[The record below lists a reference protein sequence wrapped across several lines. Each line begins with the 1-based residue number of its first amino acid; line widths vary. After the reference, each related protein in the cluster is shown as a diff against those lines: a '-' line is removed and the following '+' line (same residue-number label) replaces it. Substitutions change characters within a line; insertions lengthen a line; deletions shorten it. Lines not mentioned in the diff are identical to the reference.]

1 MDDFEEIKPEFQAE
15 EEVDALWISEDVRSY
30 IYDMAKWT
38 KFLSVVGFV
47 FTALITLSAFGT
59 AAFLNSVAAVSPS
72 NPLVQIG
79 ATTLTVIYLLIALL
93 QFYPSFLLF
102 KFSTAAMQAVLYADQ
117 PSLGI
122 AMGKLKSFFKFWGIF
137 TIVFIAFYVVG
148 TVMAV
153 LVAKGG
159 AIPVG

>member
-1 MDDFEEIKPEFQAE
+1 MDDFEETKPESPVE

-38 KFLSVVGFV
+38 KFLSVVGFI
-47 FTALITLSAFGT
+47 FSALIVISAFST
-59 AAFLNSVAAVSPS
+59 AAFLNTIATVSPGS
-72 NPLVQIG
+72 PLVQIG
-79 ATTLTVIYLLIALL
+79 ATTLTIIYLLIALL

-122 AMGKLKSFFKFWGIF
+122 AMAKLKSFFKFWGVL
-137 TIVFIAFYVVG
+137 TIIFIAFYAMMI
-148 TVMAV
+148 VMAV
-153 LVAKGG
+153 VVAAGG
-159 AIPVG
+159 AA